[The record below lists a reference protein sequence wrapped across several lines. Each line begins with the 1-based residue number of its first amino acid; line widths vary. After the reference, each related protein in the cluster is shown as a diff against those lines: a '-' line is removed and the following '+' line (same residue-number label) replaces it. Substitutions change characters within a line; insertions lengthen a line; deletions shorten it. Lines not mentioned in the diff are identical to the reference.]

1 MDVST
6 FVANATTRNEPIPA
20 SVVGNG
26 VLGKILEVRGLKTPD
41 FNGLIM
47 TVKIK
52 GTKYVHFLRYDGL
65 DLVFTAQQLKENDTD
80 EWLGRDLKFVAK
92 PGMDKKGKA
101 KKYVNVYSPAKKKA
115 TKKKAKR

>member
-6 FVANATTRNEPIPA
+6 FVTNATTRSEPIPA
-20 SVVGNG
+20 SVVGKG
-26 VLGKILEVRGLKTPD
+26 IAGKVLEVKAIKTPN

-52 GTKYVHFLRYDGL
+52 GTKYAHFLRYDGL

-80 EWLGRDLKFVAK
+80 EWLGRDVKFVVKSGENA
-92 PGMDKKGKA
+92 KGKA
-101 KKYVNVYSPAKKKA
+101 TKYVNVFNP
-115 TKKKAKR
+115 TKKKAAKKAKR